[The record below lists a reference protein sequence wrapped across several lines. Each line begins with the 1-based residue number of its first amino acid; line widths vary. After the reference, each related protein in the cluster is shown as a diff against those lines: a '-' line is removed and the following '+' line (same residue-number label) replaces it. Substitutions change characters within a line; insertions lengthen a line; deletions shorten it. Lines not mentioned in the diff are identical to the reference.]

1 MTDKRGW
8 GKTVLGWIVVQDEAG
23 GAPAG
28 DADAAA
34 DLIEKYSK
42 GPEPMPVKLDGPLP
56 QVKNGAV
63 DFAKV
68 YRAAGIAPEEMDRAA
83 KALSLIGALPQ
94 DTPASTRKQIVEASL
109 KAFGVPTDK
118 IIEASAQELQ
128 ALEAFVRAG
137 QTDVQKVIADGNGR
151 IDALQKE
158 MAQVKQAME
167 QSVTEQTDRTRIT
180 NTEKLKIQELLEFFG
195 QAAVAKVVEDSPK
208 LHTPPQG
215 PVATP
220 PARPEQQSAA
230 KQK

>member
-1 MTDKRGW
+1 MSEKHGW
-8 GKTVLGWIVVQDEAG
+8 GKTVLGWIVVKDEDG
-23 GAPAG
+23 GPAG
-28 DADAAA
+28 KDSDADAADA
-34 DLIEKYSK
+34 LIQQYAK

-68 YRAAGIAPEEMDRAA
+68 YRAAGIAPEEMDRAG
-83 KALSLIGALPQ
+83 KALNLIGSLPQ
-94 DTPASTRKQIVEASL
+94 DTPAATRKQIVEASL

-137 QTDVQKVIADGNGR
+137 QSDVQKVIGEGNSR
-151 IDALQKE
+151 IDSLQKE

-167 QSVTEQTDRTRIT
+167 QAVADQTERTRIT

-208 LHTPPQG
+208 LHSPQQLQ
-215 PVATP
+215 TT
-220 PARPEQQSAA
+220 
-230 KQK
+230 K